1 MWHSTSKAEAFLRKA
16 KEKVSQYD
24 IIENLVQAVDEL
36 SRDVKRIDDEVQRMR
51 RDVQAR
57 RRF

>member
-1 MWHSTSKAEAFLRKA
+1 MWHSTSKAETFLRKA

-36 SRDVKRIDDEVQRMR
+36 TRDVKRIDDEVQRMR
-51 RDVQAR
+51 RDVQVR

>member
-1 MWHSTSKAEAFLRKA
+1 MWHSSSKTEVFLRKA

-36 SRDVKRIDDEVQRMR
+36 SRDVKRIDDEVRRIR
-51 RDVQAR
+51 RDVQLR